1 MAAENEQQVK
11 RDAFLAEPLLARL
24 ATASADGQPHV
35 VPVWFLWD
43 GERIWISSYSSTRKI
58 RELRAN
64 PRCSVVIDVQEPRHG
79 LTAVLIEGD
88 AELYGAGQ
96 FAREMATRIYTRY
109 LGPDGV
115 LAADPQEWIH
125 ADEQTII
132 GVTPR
137 LIKQW

>member
-1 MAAENEQQVK
+1 MSTDATQHAQ
-11 RDAFLAEPLLARL
+11 RAAFLAEPLLARL
-24 ATASADGQPHV
+24 ATATADGQPHV

-64 PRCSVVIDVQEPRHG
+64 PRCSVVIDVPEPRHG
-79 LTAVLIEGD
+79 LTAVLVEGD
-88 AELYGAGQ
+88 AQLHSAGE
-96 FAREMATRIYTRY
+96 FARTMATRIYTRY

-125 ADEQTII
+125 AAEQTII
-132 GVTPR
+132 EVAPR
-137 LIKQW
+137 RIKQW